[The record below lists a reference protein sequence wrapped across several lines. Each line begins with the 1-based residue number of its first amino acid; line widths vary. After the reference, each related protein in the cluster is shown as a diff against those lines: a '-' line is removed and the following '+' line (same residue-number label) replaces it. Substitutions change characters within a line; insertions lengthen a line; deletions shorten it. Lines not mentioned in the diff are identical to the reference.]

1 MSKIRLH
8 GSSSGYTEIAPVA
21 ASGNNT
27 LTLPNDGT
35 IISKD
40 SNGAVGVTSV
50 TVGTGVKLTSTT
62 TVLPQV
68 KVFNSSTPQI
78 RLSTDTDDSS
88 DNDRA
93 FFGIATGSNNFV
105 NGTSSG
111 DTVVRAK
118 NSGKLLFGSGTT
130 ETAEIDS
137 SSNLKFNSGYGSVA
151 TAFGVRAWV
160 SFSGQSTPS
169 IRGDGGVT
177 SVGDN
182 DTGDYTVNF
191 DNDMPDVN
199 YAVGGL
205 SENWEGTNS
214 DSYTQMSGYAS
225 GAVVGSYRFVTLRS
239 RFDVGASPQ
248 RQDPPF
254 VQLIFVR

>member
-8 GSSSGYTEIAPVA
+8 GTSSGYTEIAPVA

-151 TAFGVRAWV
+151 TAYGVRAWANFNGSGTV
-160 SFSGQSTPS
+160 SSGN
-169 IRGDGGVT
+169 GGNV
-177 SVGDN
+177 SSLVDLGE
-182 DTGDYTVNF
+182 GQYRVNF
-191 DNDMPDVN
+191 STAMPDTN
-199 YAVGGL
+199 YCMV
-205 SENWEGTNS
+205 EGCSNGSSSPRFACQQDKTTALYEFKTRTDANS
-214 DSYTQMSGYAS
+214 LNDAQYGQIAFI
-225 GAVVGSYRFVTLRS
+225 R
-239 RFDVGASPQ
+239 
-248 RQDPPF
+248 
-254 VQLIFVR
+254 

>member
-8 GSSSGYTEIAPVA
+8 GTSSGYTEIAPVA

-151 TAFGVRAWV
+151 TAFGVRAWLKMYWNSGTPTISGSGNV
-160 SFSGQSTPS
+160 SSLTDVATGDFTINLTTALPDTVYATCVSGDEYGQSAHPS
-169 IRGDGGVT
+169 FNTGFTSRGYTT
-177 SVGDN
+177 SAI
-182 DTGDYTVNF
+182 TVN
-191 DNDMPDVN
+191 
-199 YAVGGL
+199 A
-205 SENWEGTNS
+205 TN
-214 DSYTQMSGYAS
+214 AS
-225 GAVVGSYRFVTLRS
+225 GSSTDIKSVQVIVVR
-239 RFDVGASPQ
+239 
-248 RQDPPF
+248 
-254 VQLIFVR
+254 

>member
-8 GSSSGYTEIAPVA
+8 GTSSGYTEIAPVA

-27 LTLPNDGT
+27 LTLPDDGT

-93 FFGIATGSNNFV
+93 FFGIATGSDNFV

-151 TAFGVRAWV
+151 TAYGVRAWV
-160 SFSGQSTPS
+160 NFNGTNSGLS
-169 IRGDGGVT
+169 GAGNVT
-177 SVGDN
+177 SVTDN
-182 DTGDYTVNF
+182 GTGIFKVNF
-191 DNDMPDVN
+191 TTNLPDEN
-199 YAVGGL
+199 YSITGWAD
-205 SENWEGTNS
+205 NWETSNA
-214 DSYTQMSGYAS
+214 DSYGLVAGHSNDCI
-225 GAVVGSYRFVTLRS
+225 AVDGVDIVTCRM
-239 RFDVGASPQ
+239 RFDSATPVKKDFPHTCVNCI
-248 RQDPPF
+248 R
-254 VQLIFVR
+254 